1 LIDTQTRSSMKR
13 SEGGAHDLSVLSRQ
27 SNMPGYRA
35 LSSSVTGSAAD
46 SAREAE
52 TLRRDGDPETA
63 VLLLE
68 EALEASRRTMP
79 ELPGW
84 LCGRLAALY
93 RTVGRYDDE
102 VHLLERYRESQTS
115 EEARSRYDARLSKAR
130 TIADRKRRS
139 DSGALSSVRKV
150 LGTPRRRSTPTGN
163 ALIPPP
169 ETAAPSHDMMAECVI
184 LLRDLLGEPAA
195 DDLEERLALILAQYC
210 ELAKARSLPVER
222 LVQGLRTA
230 SQQASSAHVT
240 ATERDARFSAA
251 LVRLLA
257 AYFEESD
264 R

>member
-1 LIDTQTRSSMKR
+1 
-13 SEGGAHDLSVLSRQ
+13 
-27 SNMPGYRA
+27 MPGYRA

-63 VLLLE
+63 ILLLE
-68 EALEASRRTMP
+68 EALEASCRTMP

-163 ALIPPP
+163 ALVPAP
-169 ETAAPSHDMMAECVI
+169 AATPSRDLMAECVI

-195 DDLEERLALILAQYC
+195 DDLEERISLILAQYC
-210 ELAKARSLPVER
+210 ALAKARSLPVER

-230 SQQASSAHVT
+230 SQEASREQVSD
-240 ATERDARFSAA
+240 TERDARFSTS